1 MIQKLSQIDKYFII
15 AFFIGLAIRLFAIP
29 FAMSSGGDAVVRIF
43 IAQEWMKDPTII
55 TSGVWGPLHTYLTA
69 GILYIWNDAVY
80 APLFLNC
87 IFSAS
92 VAIPLYLFVKH
103 EWNESAALFVACLY
117 LLFPVGIRYGLDTL
131 TELPFIF
138 FITLSMLFLS
148 YARSEQG
155 NWKHAFIA
163 GFMITIAGSLRY
175 ESWGL
180 TPFLGLLLWKKWKE
194 MFLFF
199 ATSAIFPIFWMTGNY
214 LEYQDPFYSFN
225 WAVDWVTNVSGFT
238 EEVTVI
244 DRINRFLFYP
254 RALIFGLTPLA
265 FLVCCAGV
273 FFVLYYR
280 QKQWVWIIP
289 FAALTGTYI
298 LNAVRGDFSTQVRYS
313 INLAIF
319 MIPFAGEWYLR
330 QKEKRRFL
338 YSALVLISILPLSYL
353 HYIIPWPFDFPHPVP
368 YQVSPIP
375 RLDEAAVNI
384 SESQILISE
393 ENSGGLLLDFYA
405 WDETYYIALMSRK
418 DPSTIFIMPGEEH
431 EPIEM
436 ERLEKFLANN
446 PNGVLLLTETHRY
459 IEVQSIDSGEQI
471 MIEGYPKPLIIELI
485 EKVEDVAFYKY
496 TLSP

>member
-199 ATSAIFPIFWMTGNY
+199 ATSAIFPIF
-214 LEYQDPFYSFN
+214 
-225 WAVDWVTNVSGFT
+225 
-238 EEVTVI
+238 
-244 DRINRFLFYP
+244 
-254 RALIFGLTPLA
+254 
-265 FLVCCAGV
+265 
-273 FFVLYYR
+273 
-280 QKQWVWIIP
+280 
-289 FAALTGTYI
+289 
-298 LNAVRGDFSTQVRYS
+298 
-313 INLAIF
+313 
-319 MIPFAGEWYLR
+319 
-330 QKEKRRFL
+330 
-338 YSALVLISILPLSYL
+338 
-353 HYIIPWPFDFPHPVP
+353 
-368 YQVSPIP
+368 
-375 RLDEAAVNI
+375 
-384 SESQILISE
+384 
-393 ENSGGLLLDFYA
+393 
-405 WDETYYIALMSRK
+405 
-418 DPSTIFIMPGEEH
+418 
-431 EPIEM
+431 
-436 ERLEKFLANN
+436 
-446 PNGVLLLTETHRY
+446 
-459 IEVQSIDSGEQI
+459 
-471 MIEGYPKPLIIELI
+471 
-485 EKVEDVAFYKY
+485 
-496 TLSP
+496 